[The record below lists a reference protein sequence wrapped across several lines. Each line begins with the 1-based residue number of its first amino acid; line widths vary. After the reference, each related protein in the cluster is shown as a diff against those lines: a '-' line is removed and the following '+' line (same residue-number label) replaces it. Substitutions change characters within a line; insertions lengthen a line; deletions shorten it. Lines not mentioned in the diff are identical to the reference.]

1 MARANGYCHSETI
14 AVILEVTFLVLE
26 FFTYSEIGFWAIRRF
41 SSLTVT

>member
-1 MARANGYCHSETI
+1 
-14 AVILEVTFLVLE
+14 LVLE